1 MLERMT
7 LLRNDPDDAR
17 RLFNLARTGDVDA
30 QYALGLSYAEGRGV
44 QIDEARAYFW
54 LSQACDQNDAEARVL
69 RNIVARDM
77 SQHSFEQA
85 RRMCDTPGYIQRIEF

>member
-1 MLERMT
+1 MLERMS

-17 RLFNLARTGDVDA
+17 RLFERARTGDVDA

-44 QIDEARAYFW
+44 AINEAKSYFW
-54 LSQACDQNDAEARVL
+54 LSQACAQGDAEANIL

-77 SQHSFEQA
+77 SETDFQQA
-85 RRMCDTPGYIQRIEF
+85 RRLCDTPDYIRRIEF

>member
-1 MLERMT
+1 MLERMS

-17 RLFNLARTGDVDA
+17 RLYEQARTGNVDA

-44 QIDEARAYFW
+44 AIDAARAYFW
-54 LSQACDQNDAEARVL
+54 LSQACAQDDAEAQVL

-77 SQHSFEQA
+77 SQDSFEQA
-85 RRMCDTPGYIQRIEF
+85 RRMCDTPDYIQRIEL